1 MKREVT
7 KNIFKVVTSQG
18 SEFNGFHA
26 PTSTEF
32 VNDCW
37 KMISFCFSFAK
48 NSRAL

>member
-1 MKREVT
+1 MKRKVT
-7 KNIFKVVTSQG
+7 KNRFKVVTSQE

-37 KMISFCFSFAK
+37 KIIRFCFSFAK